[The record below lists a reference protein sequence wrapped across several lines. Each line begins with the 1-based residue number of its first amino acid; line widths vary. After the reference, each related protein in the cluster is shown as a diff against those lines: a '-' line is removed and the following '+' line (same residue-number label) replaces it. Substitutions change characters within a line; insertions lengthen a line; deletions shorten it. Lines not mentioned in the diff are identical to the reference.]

1 MPDNKVQIIYKLENI
16 DPDDGVDVFE
26 IAPVLMSFGDLI
38 RGANE
43 ALGLDQKIDV
53 RVKPFRAGSWIAEF
67 VLQNQPI
74 LNLLNYAST
83 QEGQNLMTILAL
95 LGLNAKE
102 GVVGLATLIRFTKGV
117 VNNFRKSQDGKTVT
131 YVNPSGEE
139 MTVELPTHKLAQS
152 PTVQGNFYNCVVIP
166 FDKFP
171 STSAVSI
178 QVNVPSSQPQVFT
191 EADKPYFQTYAGTE
205 LLEDVEDNVSVS
217 KGVFVKPK
225 RGPYSGE
232 EKAYSF
238 VMGDT
243 VMWPVTIEDESFLTK
258 LKSGEVRPYAE
269 DVLKVDMEIHQ
280 KKDSNN
286 KVITSYSIVKVIDYL
301 KYEKPRQINLG
312 MEQDEL
318 QDQ

>member
-43 ALGLDQKIDV
+43 SLGLDQKIDV
-53 RVKPFRAGSWIAEF
+53 RVKPFKAGSWIAEF
-67 VLQNQPI
+67 VLQNKPI
-74 LNLLNYAST
+74 QNLLNFASSSD
-83 QEGQNLMTILAL
+83 GQSLINILSL

-102 GVVGLATLIRFTKGV
+102 GIVGLVALIRFTKGA
-117 VNNFRKSQDGKTVT
+117 VNNFRKNDDGKTVT
-131 YVNPSGEE
+131 YLNPSGEE

-178 QVNVPSSQPQVFT
+178 QVNTPSATQQVFT
-191 EADKPYFQTYAGTE
+191 EADKPFFQTYVGTE
-205 LLEDVEDNVSVS
+205 LLEDVEDNISVS
-217 KGVFVKPK
+217 RGVFVKPK
-225 RGPYSGE
+225 RGPYSGD

-243 VMWPVTIEDESFLTK
+243 VMWPVTMEDEAFLAK
-258 LKSGEVRPYAE
+258 LKSGEVRPYSE
-269 DVLKVDMEIHQ
+269 DVLKVDLEFHQ

-286 KVITSYSIVKVIDYL
+286 KVTTSYSITKVIDYI
-301 KYEKPRQINLG
+301 KYEKPKQIDLRIDHVPN
-312 MEQDEL
+312 
-318 QDQ
+318 